1 VAGVAARCDII
12 AAETQMQ
19 SSPAPEI
26 AAGVRARMFQGKR
39 VRQPVLAG
47 RSDRS
52 EAPDRL
58 KLPPPA
64 YAWLLI
70 LTLSVLAVY
79 VLFFV
84 VFFGRSGPNDSDQYL
99 VFHRLQYWNAELF
112 GLAKQWTPLMCSGL
126 SMAGEP
132 QIPFMSLSMALS
144 YKAGP
149 LWGVKAALAIYL
161 GLGWMGAFLYSGLWL
176 RIPLQRSLAASLFV
190 GNGFFVC
197 RYGFGHFDFVPF
209 LILPFM
215 LWTLHQAIGWSA
227 KPLSFDRQATL
238 LLATLVAGAAVALVI
253 DGSPVS
259 IIHLMLWIG
268 LYAITLSIAA
278 RNATPAVLFACA
290 LIFAGFLDAG
300 YLWPMLQAQAS
311 FPRLTAD
318 SFTSVLSL
326 LWFATLP
333 VRGKVFPAN
342 GLGHELSVFIGPVL
356 ATCLWRNRH
365 WLSRHLPGAMR
376 TPLLVVSVASVLL
389 GMGSLKLVH
398 IPGWLSPFDLLRSLP
413 GFRSIDVTGRYWGF
427 LALPLSLLSAAAL
440 WKTAAQLQ
448 EGWRLH
454 VCLGLALLFQLA
466 FQCGTLS
473 AHWMHSAAYRE
484 VPSQAYFVHGPEAI
498 DYVTVADE
506 HLQGEVIS
514 PTRGVC
520 NCYDMDDFTR
530 AKTEPGPDLVLQ
542 VLNNG
547 RPVPH
552 PMHIRADFSSW
563 SGIRLIAG
571 CESGGAAGCAIPR
584 WGRIQ
589 IILKQAYHRNW
600 RAPGCETQATPT
612 GNLLLDCPAGRLLE
626 MPAELIFRDPLSDRA
641 AWVSTLSWKI
651 CLSMT
656 VGLSFLAGCTA
667 TARARRPAAA

>member
-1 VAGVAARCDII
+1 MFH
-12 AAETQMQ
+12 EK
-19 SSPAPEI
+19 
-26 AAGVRARMFQGKR
+26 RARQ
-39 VRQPVLAG
+39 QLQAG
-47 RSDRS
+47 RSVRS

-58 KLPPPA
+58 TLHPPA

-70 LTLSVLAVY
+70 ITLSVLMVY
-79 VLFFV
+79 VLFFG
-84 VFFGRSGPNDSDQYL
+84 VFFGKSGPNDSDQYL

-112 GLAKQWTPLMCSGL
+112 GLAKQWTPLLCSGL

-149 LWGVKAALAIYL
+149 LWGVKSALAIYL
-161 GLGWMGAFLYSGLWL
+161 GLGWMGAFLYAGLWL

-190 GNGFFVC
+190 GNGFFIC

-227 KPLSFDRQATL
+227 KPLSLDRQATL
-238 LLATLVAGAAVALVI
+238 LLATLLAGAAVALVI
-253 DGSPVS
+253 DGSPVA

-278 RNATPAVLFACA
+278 RSATPAALFACA
-290 LIFAGFLDAG
+290 LILASFLDAG

-356 ATCLWRNRH
+356 AVCLWRNRH
-365 WLSRHLPGAMR
+365 WLRQHLPREMR
-376 TPLLVVSVASVLL
+376 TPLLVVSLASVLL

-398 IPGWLSPFDLLRSLP
+398 VPAWLSPFDLLRSLP

-440 WKTAAQLQ
+440 WKTAARLQ
-448 EGWRLH
+448 KGWRLH
-454 VCLGLALLFQLA
+454 VCLGLVLLFQLA
-466 FQCGTLS
+466 FQSQTLS
-473 AHWMHSAAYRE
+473 AHWIDSAAYRE
-484 VPSQAYFVHGPEAI
+484 VPGHAYFGHGPEAI
-498 DYVTVADE
+498 DYVLADK

-520 NCYDMDDFTR
+520 DCYDMDDFTR
-530 AKTEPGPDLVLQ
+530 ARTEPGPDLVLQ
-542 VLNNG
+542 VMNNG
-547 RPVPH
+547 RPIPH
-552 PMHIRADFSSW
+552 PIHISASFGSW
-563 SGIRLIAG
+563 SDIRLIAG
-571 CESGGAAGCAIPR
+571 CDADGAARCATALL
-584 WGRIQ
+584 GRIQ
-589 IILKQAYHRNW
+589 LILKQAYHRNW
-600 RAPGCETQATPT
+600 RAAGCETQATPT
-612 GNLLLDCPAGRLLE
+612 GNLLLDCPAGHLLE
-626 MPAELIFRDPLSDRA
+626 GPVELIFRDPLSDRA

-651 CLSMT
+651 CLAMT
-656 VGLSFLAGCTA
+656 VGLALLAGCTA
-667 TARARRPAAA
+667 TVRARRPAAA